1 VTTLTP
7 SANLPDVPVA
17 AATVPGYQAGS
28 WFGIGAP
35 RGVPTAIVEKL
46 NEAVNATLANPSIN
60 KRLLEMGAIP
70 MTGSPTQ
77 FETFVA
83 QETERYARVIRSAG
97 ISGKQ

>member
-1 VTTLTP
+1 MSGRFNAL
-7 SANLPDVPVA
+7 DK
-17 AATVPGYQAGS
+17 Y
-28 WFGIGAP
+28 

-46 NEAVNATLANPSIN
+46 NEAVNAALSDSNIN
-60 KRLLEMGAIP
+60 KRLLEIGAIP
-70 MTGSPTQ
+70 MPGSPSQ